1 MIFLHIKKKHFKTSS
16 YPSQAIL
23 GNERHPFIIRTCSG
37 VSKYPIF
44 LHRVIRWQEQLWGT
58 WKWPYYFPSN
68 DIIAHLQG
76 VNLNSWK
83 FAVSLKLVLLIL
95 DSFPLLKQACGA
107 LSWSILTGI
116 CNAEGKIIITKR
128 RFNWPHVSATMG
140 KQNIHLW
147 SDETQIITTFV
158 LRKCN
163 CDIQH

>member
-1 MIFLHIKKKHFKTSS
+1 MIFLHIKKKHFKTSA

-116 CNAEGKIIITKR
+116 CNAEGKNNNYKTPDLIGLMSVRQWENKIFTFEVMKR
-128 RFNWPHVSATMG
+128 R
-140 KQNIHLW
+140 
-147 SDETQIITTFV
+147 
-158 LRKCN
+158 
-163 CDIQH
+163 